1 MEKERQRPLVQVIVP
16 ARNEQD
22 CLGACLESLVRQQG
36 IDFEITVVDDG
47 STDQTRAIAESFTG
61 VRVISASDA
70 EAGVT
75 GKCNALICGAR
86 EARAEWLLFTDADTV
101 HSPGSLAASVK
112 EAVERGVDLLS
123 YSPEQETVTWFEKA
137 VLPAVFAELTTVFP
151 FQRINDPGDSLAAAN
166 GQYILVRR
174 EIYEKQGGHRTVA
187 NHILEDLELARTY
200 KRAGCKI
207 WFTHGAGMV
216 RARMYR
222 TFSAM
227 TEGWTKSLALL
238 FPDLLKLAVTRIME
252 FSMIVGPLIAGIIL
266 TGNHSYLPA
275 LLWFLIAALTA
286 ANFVFRIRAAH
297 FRGSAALP
305 LFIGLPLF
313 SWLLVRS
320 YIHWHLR
327 KTVVWKGRFYLTSE
341 PNPGFGSS
349 IQEKTQE
356 G

>member
-1 MEKERQRPLVQVIVP
+1 METERQQPSVQVFVP

-36 IDFEITVVDDG
+36 IDFEVMVVDDG
-47 STDQTRAIAESFTG
+47 STDQTRAIAQSFPG
-61 VRVISASDA
+61 VRVISAFAIQSGA
-70 EAGVT
+70 S

-101 HSPGSLAASVK
+101 HSAGSLAAAVK

-137 VLPAVFAELTTVFP
+137 VLPVVFAELTTVFP
-151 FQRINDPGDSLAAAN
+151 FQRINDPADSLAAAN

-187 NHILEDLELARTY
+187 NYFLEDLEMARTF

-207 WFTHGAGMV
+207 WFAHGAGMV

-238 FPDLLKLAVTRIME
+238 FPDLLRLAAIRILE
-252 FSMIVGPLIAGIIL
+252 FGVIFGGLIAAIIL
-266 TGNHSYLPA
+266 AGSHSYLPA
-275 LLWFLIAALTA
+275 TLWLAIAGLVGAR
-286 ANFVFRIRAAH
+286 FVSRIRAAH
-297 FRGSAALP
+297 FRGPGILP
-305 LFIGLPLF
+305 LLIGLPLF

-320 YIHWHLR
+320 YIHWRLR
-327 KTVVWKGRFYLTSE
+327 KTVVWKGRVYLPSE

>member
-1 MEKERQRPLVQVIVP
+1 METERQRPTVQVIVP

-36 IDFEITVVDDG
+36 IDFKILVVDDR
-47 STDQTRAIAESFTG
+47 STDRTRAIAQSFTG

-70 EAGVT
+70 QSGAT
-75 GKCNALICGAR
+75 GKCNALICGAVD
-86 EARAEWLLFTDADTV
+86 ATAEWLLFTDADTV
-101 HSPGSLAASVK
+101 HYPGSLAAAVN

-137 VLPAVFAELTTVFP
+137 VLPVVFAELTTVFP
-151 FQRINDPGDSLAAAN
+151 FQRVNDPVDSLAAAN

-174 EIYEKQGGHRTVA
+174 DIYEKQGGHRTVA
-187 NHILEDLELARTY
+187 NHILEDLEIARTF

-207 WFTHGAGMV
+207 WFAHGAAMV

-238 FPDLLKLAVTRIME
+238 FPDLLRLAVTRIME
-252 FSMIVGPLIAGIIL
+252 FGVIFGALIAAIIL
-266 TGNHSYLPA
+266 AGSHSYLPA
-275 LLWFLIAALTA
+275 VLWLAIAALTA
-286 ANFVFRIRAAH
+286 ASFASRIRAAH
-297 FRGSAALP
+297 FRGAAGLP

-313 SWLLVRS
+313 AWLLVRS
-320 YIHWHLR
+320 YIHWYVR
-327 KTVVWKGRFYLTSE
+327 KTVAWKGRVYSHSE
-341 PNPGFGSS
+341 PNMGVRSS
-349 IQEKTQE
+349 IQRETQE
-356 G
+356 S